1 MPVTFTFGTYNTE
14 FGGIDNGNDERLR
27 HQLALLAE
35 AEADAWALQEC
46 NGWQDDDGRYLYL
59 AEQALGMRGFIA
71 RSNRGRGCDPAVFV
85 RESPDVRVTGHRHE
99 EQPPY
104 WHGVALV
111 TAEIGGVGPVRLA
124 SAHLAPSAPSLRA
137 VEAEAFALIAEKHGH
152 GPLIAGGD
160 WNAFPSG
167 SPVPDTIG
175 LHPGKVR
182 RKADT
187 RAAQALEEYMTDV
200 AMHLGDATPTVGHRR
215 SDRLAYRCDRIYTT
229 LPDPAITGCRVV
241 REAEPQSDHR
251 PVLATFAIGA

>member
-14 FGGIDNGNDERLR
+14 FGGIDNGNDARLR
-27 HQLALLAE
+27 RQLAMLAE

-46 NGWQDDDGRYLYL
+46 NGWRDDGGRYLYL

-71 RSNRGRGCDPAVFV
+71 RSNRGRGCDLAVFV
-85 RESPDVRVTGHRHE
+85 RDCPDVRVTGHRHE

-104 WHGVALV
+104 GHGVALV
-111 TAEIGGVGPVRLA
+111 TAEIGGSGPVRLA
-124 SAHLAPSAPSLRA
+124 SAHLAPSAPSQRA
-137 VEAEAFALIAEKHGH
+137 GAAAAFALLAGKP
-152 GPLIAGGD
+152 GPGPVCGGGD

-200 AMHLGDATPTVGHRR
+200 AMHLGDTAPTVGHRR

-229 LPDPAITGCRVV
+229 LPDPAVTGYRVLC
-241 REAEPQSDHR
+241 EAEPQSDHR
-251 PVLATFAIGA
+251 PVLATFTIGG